1 MIYSLSGELKQK
13 NGRVVIVGAGHFD
26 FSVIVPISNATQ
38 LLKTGDNVK
47 FFTFLHVR
55 EGGIDLYGFLTKT
68 ELEFFEALISVSG
81 IGPKSAISI
90 LSVAPIEQLMA
101 AVSGGEVELLRKS
114 SGVGKKTAERIV
126 LELKDKVALSGE
138 DETIERMHLDND
150 VLEALVS
157 LGYPRSRAKDAMKHI
172 DPATTNT
179 SDRLKE
185 ALKNIRER

>member
-1 MIYSLSGELKQK
+1 MIYSLNGELKQK
-13 NGRVVIVGAGHFD
+13 NGRIMIIGTGSFD
-26 FSVIVPISNATQ
+26 FRIVVPISNATQ
-38 LLKTGDNVK
+38 LFKIGDNVR

-55 EGGIDLYGFLTKT
+55 EGGIDLYGFLTKI
-68 ELEFFEALISVSG
+68 ELEFFEALVSVSG

-90 LSVAPIEQLMA
+90 LSVAPVEQLMA

-126 LELKDKVALSGE
+126 LELKDKMVLSGE

-157 LGYPRSRAKDAMKHI
+157 LGYPRSRAKEAIKQI
-172 DPATTNT
+172 NPETTNT
-179 SDRLKE
+179 GDRLKE
-185 ALKNIRER
+185 ALKNIRE